1 MVVSA
6 IEEAARLLRRLD
18 LDVCLYTSSGSCVE
32 AGIPLLQA
40 AGPAARLHLG
50 WKTAQTLVEWAS
62 GIASSVHQI
71 ALAARAE
78 RPDVVVACTRKTVP
92 LNRALTI
99 KAVLAGGGTMH
110 RCGLGDTILLF
121 AEHRTFLPGMSDA
134 DLVDRLRANAPER
147 KLTAEVSN
155 VEAALRMARVGI
167 DVLQLEKICH
177 RGQSRNWRPRWQASH
192 VDPCSPLPAE
202 GQRRQCRSIRR
213 RRRRHPGYLGAVF
226 GPAPRCAGRHHEGS
240 MNPMQQAPSDSETL
254 AVFFKIAELWSL
266 TRDEQINLLGSPS
279 PSTFFNWQRDG
290 GPISIETAE
299 RISHIVS
306 MFGSLQMLFPDPEQ
320 ADAWLRKPSK
330 YWYGRSAIDVMLGG
344 RITDIYVARTY
355 LDTQLGS

>member
-1 MVVSA
+1 MLLIPDSELDRLLGEDAGYGDLTTRALGIGSIPGVMRFSARGPMVVSA

-32 AGIPLLQA
+32 AGTPLLQA

-78 RPDVVVACTRKTVP
+78 RRDVVVACTRKTVP

-110 RCGLGDTILLF
+110 RSGLGDTILLF

-147 KLTAEVSN
+147 KLTAEVSD
-155 VEAALRMARVGI
+155 VETALRMARAGI
-167 DVLQLEKICH
+167 HVLQLEKFATEAVAQLASALA
-177 RGQSRNWRPRWQASH
+177 GRPRR
-192 VDPCSPLPAE
+192 PLLAAA
-202 GQRRQCRSIRR
+202 GGVNAANAAR
-213 RRRRHPGYLGAVF
+213 YAAAGADILVTS
-226 GPAPRCAGRHHEGS
+226 APYS
-240 MNPMQQAPSDSETL
+240 APP
-254 AVFFKIAELWSL
+254 
-266 TRDEQINLLGSPS
+266 RDVQ
-279 PSTFFNWQRDG
+279 
-290 GPISIETAE
+290 
-299 RISHIVS
+299 V
-306 MFGSLQMLFPDPEQ
+306 
-320 ADAWLRKPSK
+320 
-330 YWYGRSAIDVMLGG
+330 V
-344 RITDIYVARTY
+344 ITKGA
-355 LDTQLGS
+355 